1 MTLGWRLG
9 PVAGAWLVAGALA
22 ACEDDAV
29 RPTVNVTAADTADQV
44 LFSMEHLI
52 TSNGVRRTRV
62 LADTAYLYE
71 QTQLAR
77 LKTVTVSFYDA
88 VGNESSTIK
97 ADSGTYQMRDGSM
110 QSWGRVL
117 ATTPDGRRLRS
128 EELKYDARQ
137 HKISSDRPFTYDR
150 GDQHLEGNGFTS
162 DPDFRN
168 VVAQQPR
175 GGQVGGPTGRPDSAS
190 GGFRLPGQ

>member
-1 MTLGWRLG
+1 MMVGMAVRPLAAAL
-9 PVAGAWLVAGALA
+9 LVALSLA
-22 ACEDDAV
+22 ACQEDAV
-29 RPTVNVTAADTADQV
+29 RPTATVTAADTADQV

-52 TSNGVRRTRV
+52 TNNGVRRTKV
-62 LADTAYLYE
+62 LADTAYIYE
-71 QTQLAR
+71 STQLAR

-110 QSWGRVL
+110 QSWGNVL

-128 EELKYDARQ
+128 QELKYDARQ
-137 HKISSDRPFTYDR
+137 HRISSDRPFTYDR

-175 GGQVGGPTGRPDSAS
+175 GGQAGRRDSAPS
-190 GGFRLPGQ
+190 GSFRLPGQ